1 MPRSEVRILSESPKD
16 ERGSEMKVDAV
27 SASGGMQMQRWQQ
40 MQQMQHEQT
49 LLRKAQLLGVQYPN
63 TEMLQQ
69 NARVGAD
76 ALRVIN
82 QVDRTS
88 VLLNETT
95 REEARLMGMSIQQAA
110 VDSMRVMDS
119 KNAVYDAQAYIDKP
133 KYDVGQYFDKDA

>member
-1 MPRSEVRILSESPKD
+1 
-16 ERGSEMKVDAV
+16 MKVDAV

-49 LLRKAQLLGVQYPN
+49 LLRKAQLMGVQYPN
-63 TEMLQQ
+63 TEMLPP
-69 NARVGAD
+69 NAKVGVD

-88 VLLNETT
+88 VLLNETS
-95 REEARLMGMSIQQAA
+95 REEARLMGLSIQQASA
-110 VDSMRVMDS
+110 ESQRVMNA

-133 KYDVGQYFDKDA
+133 KYDAGQYFDKEA